1 MPAKPPV
8 VDATFEQKMNAYNC
22 PRLLLYSK
30 ASQTMHTTLF
40 GGISRHTWNPATG
53 TFAENPKVGD
63 KTASVYLDGMQW
75 SDQISTISKVMA
87 AGNEKTIERVQPGSL
102 PAFLG
107 AEGVF
112 IPLPDV
118 VRARAG
124 SAILD
129 LDALPRG
136 KTLAGY
142 IYGGIRAYPY
152 QFPYNKGAAPY
163 NSGAAPSKP
172 SDMIL
177 KVFVDV
183 GR

>member
-1 MPAKPPV
+1 V
-8 VDATFEQKMNAYNC
+8 
-22 PRLLLYSK
+22 
-30 ASQTMHTTLF
+30 
-40 GGISRHTWNPATG
+40 
-53 TFAENPKVGD
+53 ENPKVGD
-63 KTASVYLDGMQW
+63 KSASIYLDGMQW
-75 SDQISTISKVMA
+75 SDQISTISRVMTS
-87 AGNEKTIERVQPGSL
+87 GEEKTSETVQPSSL

-107 AEGVF
+107 ADGVF

-118 VRARAG
+118 ARARMG
-124 SAILD
+124 TSILD

-136 KTLAGY
+136 KTLVGY

-177 KVFVDV
+177 EVFVDV
-183 GR
+183 RR

>member
-1 MPAKPPV
+1 M
-8 VDATFEQKMNAYNC
+8 VDASFEQKMNAYNC

-30 ASQTMHTTLF
+30 TSQTMYTTLF
-40 GGISRHTWNPATG
+40 GGISRHTWNAAAG
-53 TFAENPKVGD
+53 TFVENPKVGD
-63 KTASVYLDGMQW
+63 KSASIYLDGMQW
-75 SDQISTISKVMA
+75 SDQISTISRLITP
-87 AGNEKTIERVQPGSL
+87 GEEKTSETVQPSSL

-107 AEGVF
+107 ADGVF

-118 VRARAG
+118 ARARRG
-124 SAILD
+124 TSILD

-136 KTLAGY
+136 KTLVGY

-177 KVFVDV
+177 EVFVDV
-183 GR
+183 RR

>member
-1 MPAKPPV
+1 M
-8 VDATFEQKMNAYNC
+8 DASFEQKMNAYNC

-30 ASQTMHTTLF
+30 ASQSMHTTLF
-40 GGISRHTWNPATG
+40 GGISRYSWNSSTHE
-53 TFAENPKVGD
+53 FVENAKVGN
-63 KTASVYLDGMQW
+63 KSASVYLDGMQW
-75 SDQISTISKVMA
+75 SDQISTISRVMA
-87 AGNEKTIERVQPGSL
+87 PGQEQTIETVQPAAL

-107 AEGVF
+107 AEAVF
-112 IPLPDV
+112 IPSPNV
-118 VRARAG
+118 ARA
-124 SAILD
+124 SAASNILD

-136 KTLAGY
+136 KTMVGY

-183 GR
+183 SR